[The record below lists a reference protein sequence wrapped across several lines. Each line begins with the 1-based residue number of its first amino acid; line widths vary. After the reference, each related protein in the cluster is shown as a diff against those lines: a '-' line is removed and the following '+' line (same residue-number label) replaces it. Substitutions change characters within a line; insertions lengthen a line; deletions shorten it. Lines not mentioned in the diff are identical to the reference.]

1 MRQFSVNDPCTSGIL
16 LSCSRE
22 LRQLTLELEITVIR
36 YFKKCYSPFLCIHL
50 RMTISLECLNK
61 VFKCITQGCWSRK
74 PRFFSDLESLWC
86 LSWGI
91 LGEKASTGLLTW
103 TFFNDHLLVMCQ
115 IMLFINLI
123 LVISMAKMNFF
134 FKKRTVFRAKLERIN
149 SWNKFS
155 SSCLYLVLQGFFKD
169 LMTVNNP
176 HVSPQRIEEF
186 VNGAVNILLFCF
198 ILFISTSKM
207 KKKWC
212 NCNFVCV

>member
-1 MRQFSVNDPCTSGIL
+1 MRQFSVNDPCTS
-16 LSCSRE
+16 CSRE
-22 LRQLTLELEITVIR
+22 LRQVTLTLEITVIR

-50 RMTISLECLNK
+50 RMTMSLECLNK
-61 VFKCITQGCWSRK
+61 DKLRSRK

-103 TFFNDHLLVMCQ
+103 TFFNDYLLVMCQ
-115 IMLFINLI
+115 IMLFINFI
-123 LVISMAKMNFF
+123 LVISMAKIIFF
-134 FKKRTVFRAKLERIN
+134 FKKRTVFQAKLERIN

-198 ILFISTSKM
+198 ILFISTSKR
-207 KKKWC
+207 KKK
-212 NCNFVCV
+212 